1 MRSIECAP
9 DNIENSGE
17 SCAQAIEPNAN
28 FHLLISDDS
37 LSVKPKPDDDPPVS
51 PASGPE
57 VWLQQYIEQSHF
69 RKRVLDR

>member
-1 MRSIECAP
+1 
-9 DNIENSGE
+9 
-17 SCAQAIEPNAN
+17 
-28 FHLLISDDS
+28 LISDDS